1 MRLVRAFVTAACWLC
16 IGTAAAGQTA
26 PSPEPQ
32 TPPPTTDTTPAAP
45 APQGAA
51 QQPPLNPGQEIAG
64 AEPAGAALALGPA
77 KLRIGGYVGV
87 TGIYRSTSSGGG
99 PGTNFGTIPYE
110 DTLAGSV
117 SETRLTAQ
125 SSRLSIR
132 VDAPFTEARFRNISG
147 YFEMDFNGATPGTI
161 AVTSNSAGFR
171 LRQGFADVQYG
182 DHFSMAVGQAF
193 TLMTPAKARL
203 SVWPSD
209 YEMSQAVDTNYLVGM
224 VWERVPQVRFTWRA
238 SDSFDWAV
246 SIENPEQ
253 QIGEG
258 VVTLPDCCREDIEAQ
273 YNTGNEA
280 LSVPNLMPDFVTR
293 VGINPGKALHVDIGG
308 VWRVFRHTL
317 APYDDVERASGGGAS
332 VNARVNATASTHLI
346 AQAAYGAGL
355 GRYVGGL
362 VPDVAFRA
370 DGSIRAIPVASWVA
384 GIEQVVSRRASVGGY
399 YSGLRTDDTHFLDVE
414 GAPVGFGYPGS
425 SDAVNRSIT
434 EITGTVSFLAVRT
447 ENRGSAQVG
456 VQTSWLRR
464 EPWSVGN
471 GPGSANAFLFFV
483 QMRYNLP

>member
-1 MRLVRAFVTAACWLC
+1 M
-16 IGTAAAGQTA
+16 
-26 PSPEPQ
+26 
-32 TPPPTTDTTPAAP
+32 P
-45 APQGAA
+45 APRR
-51 QQPPLNPGQEIAG
+51 QEQRIAV
-64 AEPAGAALALGPA
+64 GPA

-238 SDSFDWAV
+238 SDTIDWAV

-253 QIGEG
+253 QIGECRRHAARLLPRGHRGPVQHRQRG
-258 VVTLPDCCREDIEAQ
+258 VVGAEPDARLRDARGHQPEQ
-273 YNTGNEA
+273 
-280 LSVPNLMPDFVTR
+280 
-293 VGINPGKALHVDIGG
+293 G
-308 VWRVFRHTL
+308 VARRRRRRL
-317 APYDDVERASGGGAS
+317 
-332 VNARVNATASTHLI
+332 ARVPPHA
-346 AQAAYGAGL
+346 
-355 GRYVGGL
+355 
-362 VPDVAFRA
+362 RA
-370 DGSIRAIPVASWVA
+370 V
-384 GIEQVVSRRASVGGY
+384 
-399 YSGLRTDDTHFLDVE
+399 
-414 GAPVGFGYPGS
+414 
-425 SDAVNRSIT
+425 
-434 EITGTVSFLAVRT
+434 
-447 ENRGSAQVG
+447 
-456 VQTSWLRR
+456 
-464 EPWSVGN
+464 
-471 GPGSANAFLFFV
+471 
-483 QMRYNLP
+483 